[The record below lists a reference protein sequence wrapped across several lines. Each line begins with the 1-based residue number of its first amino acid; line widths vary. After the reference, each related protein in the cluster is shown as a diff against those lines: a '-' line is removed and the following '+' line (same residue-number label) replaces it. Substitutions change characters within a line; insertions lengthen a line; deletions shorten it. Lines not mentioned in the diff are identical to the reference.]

1 MPDIWMKSKIV
12 GICLALLWKYIL
24 LPSFNPTLLPTPY
37 LGCLLFKVSSEPAT
51 STLWLCPSQQP
62 QGLAS
67 CLSLKGPSVPP
78 GRLLT
83 TIDEKHL
90 EKIHFRKSTV
100 KGKFSQ

>member
-1 MPDIWMKSKIV
+1 MKSKIV
-12 GICLALLWKYIL
+12 GICLAPLWKYIL

-67 CLSLKGPSVPP
+67 CLSLKGPSVPL